1 MTERPDYAH
10 LNEVSLLTLSRGYLR
25 EGIPRE
31 NLKQAA
37 IDRLEIMVS
46 AAERELGVSLPTLRY
61 GMKRGWVSPSS
72 PVWSN
77 YAAGRGLPIS
87 CNGSFID
94 DKRSAILMK
103 VAEIGEMSGRGA
115 GTSAYLGAL
124 RPFGSP
130 ISSGGFS
137 EGPVHFA
144 RLIQEQVQ
152 VISQSNVRRGNCAIY
167 LPIEHADID
176 KWMDM
181 RSTSGG
187 VHHPIQHLSFGVCIG
202 RKWWAEMKAEA
213 KGGPKRKLM
222 AKIRNKRR
230 ETGYPFLFFT
240 DNANDARPQIL
251 KDLDLWIWASNL
263 CTEIMNHSKA
273 DESFVCNLSSVNL
286 LYFHEWKNTPFIREM
301 IYFLDAVLTE
311 YIRKIEELRETDPEA
326 FIFMEAAY
334 NFAKRW
340 RSVGLG
346 TLGYHSAFQS
356 QMIAF
361 ESQEARDLNVEM
373 HRYIAEESDAA
384 SREMAKIYGEPEG
397 LVGTGMRHINLRA
410 IAPTTSSSIICG
422 QVSQSIEPWDANI
435 FENDNAKGVFT
446 QRNVHLEELLEK
458 KGRNT
463 TETWLEILKAGGSV
477 QGLDF
482 LTDHEKAV
490 FKTFVEI
497 DQKEIIIQ
505 AADRQ
510 PFIDQGQSV
519 NIKLRPEASMKEDMD
534 LLFLA
539 EELGL
544 KSLYYRKGLNK
555 AQELARANASCVACE
570 A

>member
-1 MTERPDYAH
+1 MHDRPDYAY
-10 LNEVSLLTLSRGYLR
+10 LNGVALKTLSRGYLR
-25 EGIPRE
+25 EGILDSE
-31 NLKQAA
+31 LKTEA
-37 IDRLEIMVS
+37 IKRLDVMIS
-46 AAERELGVSLPTLRY
+46 AAEKTLGRELPWVRTGV
-61 GMKRGWVSPSS
+61 KRGWVSPSS

-87 CNGSFID
+87 CNGSFIA

-115 GTSAYLGAL
+115 GTSAYMGAL
-124 RPFGSP
+124 RPFGAP
-130 ISSGGFS
+130 ISSGGRS

-167 LPIEHADID
+167 LDIEHADID
-176 KWMDM
+176 RWMEM
-181 RSTSGG
+181 RKIAGG
-187 VHHPIQHLSFGVCIG
+187 EHHVIQHLSFGVCIG
-202 RKWWAEMKAEA
+202 RQWWAEMKAEA
-213 KGGPKRKLM
+213 KGGPKRSLM
-222 AKIRNKRR
+222 ARIRNKRR
-230 ETGYPFLFFT
+230 ESGYPYILFT
-240 DNANDARPQIL
+240 DNANDVRPQVL
-251 KDLDLWIWASNL
+251 KDKGLKIHASNL
-263 CTEIMNHSKA
+263 CTEIMNHSTP

-286 LYFHEWKNTPFIREM
+286 LWWHEWKNTPFIREM

-311 YIRKIEELRETDPEA
+311 YIEKIEALRDEDPEG
-326 FIFMEAAY
+326 FLLMEAAY
-334 NFAKRW
+334 NFARRW

-346 TLGYHSAFQS
+346 VLGYHSLFQS
-356 QMIAF
+356 KMIAF
-361 ESQEARDLNVEM
+361 ESQAARDLNIEI
-373 HRYIAEESDAA
+373 HRFIRQESHAA
-384 SREMAKIYGEPEG
+384 SRAMAKEYGEPEG
-397 LVGTGMRHINLRA
+397 LVGTGYRHINLNA

-458 KGRNT
+458 KGHNT
-463 TETWLEILKAGGSV
+463 TEAWTSILQAGGSV
-477 QGLDF
+477 QHLDF
-482 LTDHEKAV
+482 LSDHEKAV

-510 PFIDQGQSV
+510 RFIDQGQSL
-519 NIKLRPEASMKEDMD
+519 NIKLPPEATMKEDMD

-555 AQELARANASCVACE
+555 AQELARANASCLACE

>member
-1 MTERPDYAH
+1 MQERPDYEH

-25 EGIPRE
+25 EGIAKSD
-31 NLKQAA
+31 LKNAA
-37 IDRLEIMVS
+37 IDRLEEMVV
-46 AAERELGVSLPTLRY
+46 AAENELGRPLSWLRK
-61 GMKRGWVSPSS
+61 GMARGWVSPSS

-87 CNGSFID
+87 CNGSFIED
-94 DKRSAILMK
+94 RRSAILMK

-124 RPFGSP
+124 RAFGSP

-167 LPIEHADID
+167 LPVDHSDID
-176 KWMDM
+176 RWLDM

-187 VHHPIQHLSFGVCIG
+187 VHHPIQHLSFGVCIP
-202 RKWWAEMKAEA
+202 RAWWAEMKAEA

-222 AKIRNKRR
+222 ARIRNKRR
-230 ETGYPFLFFT
+230 ETGYPYIFFT
-240 DNANDARPQIL
+240 DNVNDVRPQVL
-251 KDLDLWIWASNL
+251 KDNDLFIWASNL

-286 LYFHEWKNTPFIREM
+286 LHYDEWKGTPFIREM
-301 IYFLDAVLTE
+301 IYFLDAILSE
-311 YIRKIEELRETDPEA
+311 YIRKIEDLRESDPEA

-334 NFAKRW
+334 NFARRW

-346 TLGYHSAFQS
+346 VLGYHSLFQS
-356 QMIAF
+356 KMIAF
-361 ESQEARDLNVEM
+361 ESQEARDLNIEI
-373 HRYIAEESDAA
+373 HRYIEVESDAA
-384 SREMAKIYGEPEG
+384 SREMAQVYGEPEG
-397 LVGTGMRHINLRA
+397 MVGTGYRHINRRA

-435 FENDNAKGVFT
+435 FVNDNAKGSFT
-446 QRNVHLEELLEK
+446 QRNVFLEKLLEE

-463 TETWLEILKAGGSV
+463 TETWTQILQGGGSV
-477 QGLDF
+477 QTLDF
-482 LTDHEKAV
+482 LSAHEKAV

-510 PFIDQGQSV
+510 KHIDQGQSL
-519 NIKLRPEASMKEDMD
+519 NIKLPPEASMKDDMD
-534 LLFLA
+534 LLILA
-539 EELGL
+539 EELGI